1 MYPVKNIILI
11 GDPNQLDPFRG
22 WGKPFSD
29 LIRSEVIPIVRLTKH
44 FRSQIHPGEVNGI
57 ILNSKNILEYKPF
70 VFTPNFHHKNG
81 SYQQVINILINLA
94 NQGMTYQDV
103 KVLCPYRKDTEF
115 INLKCQE
122 IWSKNTGKSYLQ
134 ISKEDRLYLGD
145 PVMMIRNN
153 YLIGIMNGESG
164 YVSDLLVKEGRSTG
178 ITVNFKGLGKEVNFY
193 FDGEFVEIYRLLDNI
208 RPHKPINPNNLELV
222 IEKIK
227 EFMPIWCLS
236 DNNDLFDNIR
246 DKYNG
251 NKEEIKE
258 GYQALRKLINE
269 LVETLD
275 IKSLNLAYAMT
286 VHKSQGSEY
295 PRVIYYVSK
304 NSSRLINNKWVKF
317 VNRKLTYTALT
328 RSKDEVYTIDNIN
341 EIEES
346 SRIFP
351 AERKDLF
358 YSHLMDSEK

>member
-1 MYPVKNIILI
+1 
-11 GDPNQLDPFRG
+11 
-22 WGKPFSD
+22 
-29 LIRSEVIPIVRLTKH
+29 
-44 FRSQIHPGEVNGI
+44 
-57 ILNSKNILEYKPF
+57 
-70 VFTPNFHHKNG
+70 
-81 SYQQVINILINLA
+81 
-94 NQGMTYQDV
+94 
-103 KVLCPYRKDTEF
+103 
-115 INLKCQE
+115 
-122 IWSKNTGKSYLQ
+122 
-134 ISKEDRLYLGD
+134 
-145 PVMMIRNN
+145 
-153 YLIGIMNGESG
+153 MNGESG